1 MMEKKTEW
9 NSTEIS
15 SCNSL
20 KELLELQ
27 RNVESEIRQ
36 TKQKMKLLVYENYE
50 KLVENMSKLSQVDS
64 QLCDIQKHLANS
76 FFNENKTESIQQ
88 Q

>member
-64 QLCDIQKHLANS
+64 QLYDIQKHLTGS
-76 FFNENKTESIQQ
+76 FFTENKTKSIHQQ
-88 Q
+88 